1 MINRFSKIIWLVL
14 VMVLAVTGCRQEYKA
29 DEEALAY
36 GPDVE
41 TIVVTNDYV
50 PRAIKATGGYAAW
63 VKAIK
68 LRVDCVVT
76 FYRPDGSFYLT
87 EQHHEI
93 YPWSDSIRIL
103 AREPQGRFVW
113 QLSGNNFSVLEGA
126 ELVDTLPVKV
136 CHRYLAEAILNITTA
151 PVRLLDS
158 EAVFT
163 EGPGPVKMEGLWYY
177 PVVRR
182 DSPGERTS
190 SDAESYWTK
199 VVFYQNK
206 ENFLVDML
214 WFAGADEKKF
224 LAVRG
229 YDYRE
234 VVRMDS
240 QVEENGVLVP
250 AKIEIFRTDARG
262 ILQERLVK
270 IDYK

>member
-1 MINRFSKIIWLVL
+1 MINRFSKTIWLVL

-36 GPDVE
+36 EPDVE
-41 TIVVTNDYV
+41 TIAVTNDYA
-50 PRAIKATGGYAAW
+50 PRAIGATGGYRAW
-63 VKAIK
+63 MKAVK
-68 LRVDCVVT
+68 LRGDCVVT

-103 AREPQGRFVW
+103 AREPQGKFVW
-113 QLSGNNFSVLEGA
+113 QLSGNNFSVSEGA
-126 ELVDTLPVKV
+126 ERVDTLPVKV
-136 CHRYLAEAILNITTA
+136 CQRYLAEVILDITTA

-158 EAVFT
+158 EARFT
-163 EGPGPVKMEGLWYY
+163 ERPGPVKMEGLWYY
-177 PVVRR
+177 PV
-182 DSPGERTS
+182 ERTS

-234 VVRMDS
+234 V
-240 QVEENGVLVP
+240 EENGVLLP